1 MSAAVA
7 DTVAKV
13 TEVLKG
19 TEDAD
24 EEIPDSGYRA
34 SDYVFLGVFC
44 VLGIFGVVSI
54 LSRPKPDR

>member
-1 MSAAVA
+1 MAAAA